1 MILAPS
7 CRIRSIATFLSFD
20 FLEETQSSTTTVL
33 FPDARRSRHVC
44 STQTCDSIP
53 HRIISLL
60 SDLSISS
67 MKAGS
72 SQQLNVI
79 FSMNLISKISEDN
92 AQVLVADLAKEYKER
107 RSGIEIKNIGEGYS
121 MQIRFSL
128 SGCVLSFA
136 PKEIEA
142 PLIRTLAI
150 IAYKQPIR
158 QSSLVEIR
166 GNKSYEHVRELEKR
180 GLISATKEGR
190 TKLLTTTRGFA
201 DYFGLIS
208 SNPESVRRAL
218 LKNKKL
224 VGVSPMYESLAIR
237 LGLDFITVNPYKP
250 MPEDLERLNEI
261 EILVLAPGYQEKA
274 KEHYS
279 GVVLEASV
287 RTLSQLKESAEMICQ
302 AAGSGDVEPL
312 AAEVDALLHRFREK
326 AKVSKAIKPL
336 TPMID
341 EIARDLRIP
350 VKEDGLRAAPE
361 SAKMEAEIQ
370 VPVHQPY
377 DMDILERI
385 VQRYEK
391 ILNQESQ
398 S

>member
-1 MILAPS
+1 MMAEYISQVSDSKSVIEAALFAAGRTLTLKELADISGISEENAHILA
-7 CRIRSIATFLSFD
+7 D
-20 FLEETQSSTTTVL
+20 E
-33 FPDARRSRHVC
+33 
-44 STQTCDSIP
+44 
-53 HRIISLL
+53 
-60 SDLSISS
+60 
-67 MKAGS
+67 
-72 SQQLNVI
+72 
-79 FSMNLISKISEDN
+79 
-92 AQVLVADLAKEYKER
+92 LAKEYKER

-128 SGCVLSFA
+128 SNRVLSFA

-150 IAYKQPIR
+150 IAYKQPIK

-208 SNPESVRRAL
+208 SNPEAVRRAL

-224 VGVSPMYESLAIR
+224 VGVSPMYESLAMR

-250 MPEDLERLNEI
+250 MPEDLERLKEI
-261 EILVLAPGYQEKA
+261 ELLVLAPGYREKA

-279 GVVLEASV
+279 GEMLETSV
-287 RTLSQLKESAEMICQ
+287 RTLSQLKEGAEMICQ

-312 AAEVDALLHRFREK
+312 AAEVDVLLHRFREK

-341 EIARDLRIP
+341 EIARDLRIL
-350 VKEDGLRAAPE
+350 VQEDGLRAAPD
-361 SAKMEAEIQ
+361 STKMEAEIQ

-385 VQRYEK
+385 VQRYEI
-391 ILNQESQ
+391 ILNPKN
-398 S
+398 